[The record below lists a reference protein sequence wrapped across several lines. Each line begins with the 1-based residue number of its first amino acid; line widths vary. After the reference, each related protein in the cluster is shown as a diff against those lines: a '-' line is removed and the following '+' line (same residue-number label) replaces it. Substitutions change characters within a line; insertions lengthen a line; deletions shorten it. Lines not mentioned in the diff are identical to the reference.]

1 MTRTE
6 RQQEAA
12 RCWIRAKG
20 KGSIEAATGFGKTRI
35 GLMIIKALLKK
46 FPHYRILVVVPT
58 TALRAQWQKQID
70 EWGFSFNAEIYVVN
84 SVIKHDWNC
93 DLLILYECYRFNSN
107 DFSQIFNKVKYKYIL
122 GLTATFERLDG
133 KHYIMNKYCPIVDRV
148 TFLEAVA
155 NGWVADY
162 REYIVLID
170 VDDIETYK
178 NYNKEWIE
186 HFEFFNYDFDL
197 VMNMVKPNTGWKN
210 KLAFRDS
217 LCRPD
222 DDENRRKELLKS
234 VNFHCERFIRLMQ
247 YRKAFINNHPKK
259 IEIAKKIIEKRFDKK
274 IITFS
279 NNIKMAEQIQDGK
292 NVYSGKVSKS
302 KSRIMI
308 DEFNNQETGVINT
321 IRKADEGLDI
331 RGLSVAIILGT
342 DSSETKAR
350 QRRGRTVRKEN
361 DKIAEVFYIIIRN
374 TIEEKWVNNN
384 HKTDKNYIIIDEE
397 GLDKVLNGENPVS
410 TNRKPYLREIMFRY

>member
-70 EWGFSFNAEIYVVN
+70 EWGFSFNAESYVVN

-93 DLLILYECYRFNSN
+93 DLLVLDECHRFNSN

-222 DDENRRKELLKS
+222 DDEDRRKELLRS

-397 GLDKVLNGENPVS
+397 GLDKVLNGENPTS
-410 TNRKPYLREIMFRY
+410 NRKSYLREIMFRY